1 MNYLIGDSQAEGLAP
16 FFRAAGWRVYDR
28 RGFSTRRLRDEVLP
42 TLPLRAGDT
51 VVVVTG
57 GNDDP
62 DSPQLSEAVRTTAE
76 RLLRAIG
83 PSGRVFWVGP
93 VAAKVLPDAVVHPR
107 TAEVHRRALE
117 GKTGLTWIDAQPLTR
132 DLARSTN
139 VHLDREGYRAYAA
152 RIDAA
157 LRAGVSGR
165 GGIAL
170 VGLALVGLA
179 LITRRWWVAVLPP

>member
-16 FFRAAGWRVYDR
+16 SFRAAGWRVYDR

-51 VVVVTG
+51 VLVVTG

-62 DSPQLSEAVRTTAE
+62 DSPQLGEAVRTTAE

-139 VHLDREGYRAYAA
+139 VHLDAAGYRTYAT

-165 GGIAL
+165 GG
-170 VGLALVGLA
+170 LALVGLA
-179 LITRRWWVAVLPP
+179 LGLALLTRRWWVAVLPP